1 MAQQKLGIEITGN
14 AAGLTAAL
22 NTASGKLK
30 AFGSKM
36 QSVGGGLTR
45 SLTLPLVAAG
55 LASVKMAFD
64 FDKSMTQIK
73 ALVGVAGDEVDAMGQ
88 RAKQM
93 ALDTG
98 KSATEAGDA
107 LFYITSAGLRGEEA
121 MQVLEASLKAAAV
134 GLGETK
140 TIADLATSAMN
151 AYGSD
156 TLSASG
162 ATDILTAAVREGKL
176 EASALAGAMGG
187 VIPIASNM
195 GVGFDEVAAA
205 MAAMSRTGTD
215 AASGATQLN
224 AILASIKKPTTE
236 AELAFSRMGISAADV
251 QKSLAD
257 QGLIATLV
265 QLQEG
270 LTKTGQDATAIFP
283 NIRALKGFLDLT
295 GAGLESNK
303 EIFDALTK
311 SMGATNTAFE
321 ETSKSASFKM
331 TKSLNEMQGSLLE
344 VGSVLLEML
353 VPLVTKLGT
362 FLREASD
369 AFNSLDEGTKKVI
382 LTFGGIVAVVG
393 PALLVIGK
401 ISTTLG
407 FLSASLPLLTTNWKL
422 FSAALMANPII
433 AVATAV
439 LALGVAIYSYTQAQK
454 DALAEVNTIEEVE
467 SALAKKRIKFL
478 EEQQI
483 LSNSVNTNKQYWA
496 KKNMDALS
504 DEIKALEDKRRALDA
519 IRIAQEKAA
528 ADAAAA
534 AAPTPT
540 GGGTPT
546 GGTAM
551 PAITAISEGLQAFGA
566 ITLVDPTTALK
577 DSVTTNAEQIKLA
590 VGGFGDDFVRLQET
604 AMLVGAEVSNAIL
617 GMSGSLIDSLGLA
630 ENGMQG
636 FLGGLLK
643 MAAQAI
649 SAFLGQAIA
658 AAIAGANIA
667 ASFTAAAAIF
677 TQPAFMATMVGGVLA
692 AFAAIPKFA
701 DGGIVSGPTMGLMGE
716 YPGAR
721 SNPEVIA
728 PLNKLESMLGG
739 RGATN
744 VNVGGEFIMRGSD
757 LVVVLDRANKN
768 RNRLI

>member
-1 MAQQKLGIEITGN
+1 MAQQDLRVNIKGD

-353 VPLVTKLGT
+353 VPVVTKLGT

-369 AFNSLDEGTKKVI
+369 AFNSLDEGAKKTI
-382 LTFGGIVAVVG
+382 ITIGGVLAVVG
-393 PALLVIGK
+393 PLLFGVGK
-401 ISTTLG
+401 IVTVFG
-407 FLSASLPLLTTNWKL
+407 SLAPLLPVLATGFRLLT
-422 FSAALMANPII
+422 AAMMTNPII
-433 AVATAV
+433 AVAAAITAI
-439 LALGVAIYSYTQAQK
+439 GVAIWSYTKAQK
-454 DALAEVNTIEEVE
+454 NAISELETIEQVE
-467 SALAKKRIKFL
+467 SALAKKRIKL
-478 EEQQI
+478 LKEQKALGDQI
-483 LSNSVNTNKQYWA
+483 TPNSKYNARESIKATEG
-496 KKNMDALS
+496 
-504 DEIKALEDKRRALDA
+504 EIKALEDKRRALDD
-519 IRIAQEKAA
+519 IRIAQENASA
-528 ADAAAA
+528 PPPT

-551 PAITAISEGLQAFGA
+551 PAITAIATEMQALGA
-566 ITLVDPTTALK
+566 ITLIDPTTALK
-577 DSVTTNAEQIKLA
+577 DSVNLNAEQIKLA
-590 VGGFGDDFVRLQET
+590 VGGFGEEFVRLNET
-604 AMLVGAEVSNAIL
+604 ALLVGNEVANAFY
-617 GMSGSLIDSLGLA
+617 GMANSLVDSMGLA
-630 ENGMQG
+630 ENGMEG
-636 FLGGLLK
+636 FLGGIIKVVL
-643 MAAQAI
+643 QII
-649 SAFLGQAIA
+649 SALLGQAIA
-658 AAIAGANIA
+658 AAIAGANSA
-667 ASFTAAAAIF
+667 AAATGPAAIF
-677 TQPAFMATMVGGVLA
+677 TQPAFMASMVGGVLA

>member
-36 QSVGGGLTR
+36 QSVGGGLSR

-55 LASVKMAFD
+55 VASVKMAFD

-151 AYGSD
+151 AYGRD
-156 TLSASG
+156 TLSASQ
-162 ATDILTAAVREGKL
+162 ATDILATAVREGKL
-176 EASALAGAMGG
+176 EASALAGSMGG
-187 VIPIASNM
+187 VIPIASNL
-195 GVGFDEVAAA
+195 GVGFEEVAAA
-205 MAAMSRTGTD
+205 LAAMSRTGTD
-215 AASGATQLN
+215 AANGATQLN
-224 AILASIKKPTTE
+224 AILSSIAKPTDQSV
-236 AELAFSRMGISAADV
+236 LAFQRMGLTTDGLS
-251 QKSLAD
+251 KSLAD
-257 QGLIATLV
+257 DGLLNTLV
-265 QLQEG
+265 LLKNRLEAS
-270 LTKTGQDATAIFP
+270 GQSFTDIVP
-283 NIRALKGFLDLT
+283 NVRAWKGVLDLT
-295 GAGLESNK
+295 GAGLNDNIK
-303 EIFDALTK
+303 IFEALNNT
-311 SMGATNTAFE
+311 MGATDQMFKT
-321 ETSKSASFKM
+321 TSESAQFKF
-331 TKSLNEMQGSLLE
+331 TKATNEMKGSLLE
-344 VGSVLLEML
+344 VGLVLLEML
-353 VPLVTKLGT
+353 VPVVTKLGT

-504 DEIKALEDKRRALDA
+504 DEIKALEDKKRALDD

-528 ADAAAA
+528 AAEPTLTPET
-534 AAPTPT
+534 PTPT
-540 GGGTPT
+540 GGT
-546 GGTAM
+546 GVAVMATIA
-551 PAITAISEGLQAFGA
+551 EGLQAFGA
-566 ITLVDPTTALK
+566 TTLIDPTTALTG
-577 DSVTTNAEQIKLA
+577 SIITNAEKMKYA
-590 VGGFGDDFVRLQET
+590 VGGFVEKLEKLQET

-744 VNVGGEFIMRGSD
+744 VNVGGEFVMRGSD

>member
-36 QSVGGGLTR
+36 QSVGGGLSR

-55 LASVKMAFD
+55 VASVKMAFD

-151 AYGSD
+151 AYGRDS
-156 TLSASG
+156 LSASQ

-176 EASALAGAMGG
+176 EASALAGSMGG
-187 VIPIASNM
+187 VIPIASNL
-195 GVGFDEVAAA
+195 GVGFEEVAAA
-205 MAAMSRTGTD
+205 LAAMSRTGTD
-215 AASGATQLN
+215 AANGATQLN
-224 AILASIKKPTTE
+224 AILSSIAKPTDQSV
-236 AELAFSRMGISAADV
+236 LAFQRMGLTTDGLS
-251 QKSLAD
+251 KSLAD
-257 QGLIATLV
+257 DGLLNTLV
-265 QLQEG
+265 LLKNRLEAS
-270 LTKTGQDATAIFP
+270 GQSFTDIVP
-283 NIRALKGFLDLT
+283 NVRAWKGVLDLT
-295 GAGLESNK
+295 GAGLNDNIK
-303 EIFDALTK
+303 IFEALNNT
-311 SMGATNTAFE
+311 MGATDDAFE

-353 VPLVTKLGT
+353 VPVVTKLGT

-483 LSNSVNTNKQYWA
+483 LSNSANSNKKYWA

-504 DEIKALEDKRRALDA
+504 DEIKALEDKKRALDD
-519 IRIAQEKAA
+519 IRIAQENE
-528 ADAAAA
+528 AAAA
-534 AAPTPT
+534 AAPAEPTPT
-540 GGGTPT
+540 GGGRVPEMAT
-546 GGTAM
+546 
-551 PAITAISEGLQAFGA
+551 ISEGLQAFGA

-577 DSVTTNAEQIKLA
+577 DSVTTNAESIKTA
-590 VGGFGDDFVRLQET
+590 IGGFGDDFVKLQET
-604 AMLVGAEVSNAIL
+604 AILVGAEVSNAIL

>member
-1 MAQQKLGIEITGN
+1 MAQQDLRVNIKGD

-353 VPLVTKLGT
+353 VPVVTKLGT

-483 LSNSVNTNKQYWA
+483 LSNSVNTNKQYYA

-504 DEIKALEDKRRALDA
+504 DEIKALEDKKRALDD
-519 IRIAQEKAA
+519 IRIAQEN
-528 ADAAAA
+528 A
-534 AAPTPT
+534 AAPPPTAAPPT

-590 VGGFGDDFVRLQET
+590 VGGFGEEFVRLNET
-604 AMLVGAEVSNAIL
+604 ALLVGNEVANAFY
-617 GMSGSLIDSLGLA
+617 GMANSLVDSMGLA
-630 ENGMQG
+630 ENGMEG
-636 FLGGLLK
+636 FLGGIIKVVL
-643 MAAQAI
+643 QII
-649 SAFLGQAIA
+649 SALLGQAIA
-658 AAIAGANIA
+658 AAIAGANSA
-667 ASFTAAAAIF
+667 AAATGPAAIF
-677 TQPAFMATMVGGVLA
+677 TQPAFMASMVGGVLA

>member
-36 QSVGGGLTR
+36 QSVGGGLSR

-151 AYGSD
+151 AYGRDS
-156 TLSASG
+156 LSASQ

-176 EASALAGAMGG
+176 EASALAGSMGG
-187 VIPIASNM
+187 VIPIASNL
-195 GVGFDEVAAA
+195 GVGFEEVAAA
-205 MAAMSRTGTD
+205 LAAMSRTGTD
-215 AASGATQLN
+215 AANGATQLN
-224 AILASIKKPTTE
+224 AILSSIAKPTDQSV
-236 AELAFSRMGISAADV
+236 LAFQRMGLTTDGLS
-251 QKSLAD
+251 KSLAD
-257 QGLIATLV
+257 DGLLNTLV
-265 QLQEG
+265 LLKNRLEAS
-270 LTKTGQDATAIFP
+270 GQSFTDIVP
-283 NIRALKGFLDLT
+283 NVRAWKGVLDLT
-295 GAGLESNK
+295 GAGLNDNIK
-303 EIFDALTK
+303 IFEALNNT
-311 SMGATNTAFE
+311 MGATDDAFE

-353 VPLVTKLGT
+353 VPVVTKLGT

-483 LSNSVNTNKQYWA
+483 LSNSANSNKKYWA

-504 DEIKALEDKRRALDA
+504 DEIKALEDKKRALDD
-519 IRIAQEKAA
+519 IRIAQENE
-528 ADAAAA
+528 AAAA
-534 AAPTPT
+534 PAAPAEPTPT
-540 GGGTPT
+540 GGTV
-546 GGTAM
+546 
-551 PAITAISEGLQAFGA
+551 E
-566 ITLVDPTTALK
+566 
-577 DSVTTNAEQIKLA
+577 
-590 VGGFGDDFVRLQET
+590 
-604 AMLVGAEVSNAIL
+604 
-617 GMSGSLIDSLGLA
+617 
-630 ENGMQG
+630 
-636 FLGGLLK
+636 
-643 MAAQAI
+643 
-649 SAFLGQAIA
+649 
-658 AAIAGANIA
+658 
-667 ASFTAAAAIF
+667 
-677 TQPAFMATMVGGVLA
+677 
-692 AFAAIPKFA
+692 
-701 DGGIVSGPTMGLMGE
+701 
-716 YPGAR
+716 
-721 SNPEVIA
+721 
-728 PLNKLESMLGG
+728 
-739 RGATN
+739 
-744 VNVGGEFIMRGSD
+744 
-757 LVVVLDRANKN
+757 
-768 RNRLI
+768 